1 MRKSSL
7 LVASV
12 ICASLAIGSTPAI
25 ADTPT
30 SPKIKSSKVRN
41 PARDAINLEFKKAVD
56 RANADYRIA
65 LSLATTMEEKVA
77 ARTAQ
82 KAAIIAATTIRD
94 ASLIALTPSVIPTE
108 APRGDNPRLESGE
121 KAPRGAKPKR
131 N

>member
-12 ICASLAIGSTPAI
+12 ICASLAIGSAPAF
-25 ADTPT
+25 ADTPGT
-30 SPKIKSSKVRN
+30 PKVKKEKVRN
-41 PARDAINLEFKKAVD
+41 PARDAINLEFKKAID
-56 RANADYRIA
+56 KANADARLA
-65 LSLATTMEEKVA
+65 LSIATTVEEKVA

-94 ASLIALTPSVIPTE
+94 AALVALAPAVIPTDAPRIE
-108 APRGDNPRLESGE
+108 APRPEQGE